1 MSVVVPTATSLKLK
15 FPEFASVANGS
26 VEFAIEEAQLQVDNS
41 DSSWNSD
48 AEASLAILYLSA
60 HHLMVTISRSES
72 GTGLLVRSES
82 FAGISV
88 SYDTE
93 QQSKPDPGDY
103 TSTPYGSR
111 YLELVSRNQPP
122 VMLL

>member
-1 MSVVVPTATSLKLK
+1 MTINVPTATSLKLK
-15 FPEFASVANGS
+15 FPEFAGVPDAT
-26 VEFAIEEAQLQVDNS
+26 VEFAIEEAQMQVDG
-41 DSSWNSD
+41 SWIDD
-48 AEASLAILYLSA
+48 ANATLGLLYVSA
-60 HHLMVTISRSES
+60 HHLMVTISRQES

-82 FAGISV
+82 FAGMSV

-111 YLELVSRNQPP
+111 YLELVGRNKPP
-122 VMLL
+122 ILLL